1 MSALFKNNATAT
13 LATGISS
20 TATNIVLSSGL
31 GALFPSPSSGTYF
44 YGTLYDSSGN
54 YEIVKCTARTT
65 DSLTVVRGQEGTTAL
80 SFAIGDGF
88 AQRLTAAGLSNFSQL
103 DANNAFTGNNSF
115 AGTSAFSG
123 TTTVPTPTAGDSS
136 NKAASTDFTNTAIAA
151 AIAAIPP
158 STGRIIQ
165 SLTSIFGS
173 YSVSSGGSWQATG
186 HVINITPTSTS
197 SKILVMVHGGNN
209 WNHNR
214 ADLLNNQ
221 TRIYRNGSP
230 TSAYT
235 DQAVYIYGADMSRG
249 GVVDWTNSMVLLDS
263 PATTGV
269 VNYQVYVAGEFDY
282 AQAIMVVL
290 EIL

>member
-13 LATGISS
+13 LAVGISS
-20 TATNIVLSSGL
+20 SATNIVLSSGL

-44 YGTLYDSSGN
+44 YGTLYDASGN

-65 DSLTVVRGQEGTTAL
+65 DSLTVIRGQEGTSPLAFAL
-80 SFAIGDGF
+80 GDGF
-88 AQRLTAAGLSNFSQL
+88 AQRLTAGGLNNFSQL

-115 AGTSAFSG
+115 AGTSAFAG
-123 TTTVPTPTAGDSS
+123 TTTVPTPTTGDSS
-136 NKAASTDFTNTAIAA
+136 TKAATTAFTNAAITA

-158 STGRIIQ
+158 QTGRIVQ

-186 HVINITPTSTS
+186 HAINITPTSTS
-197 SKILVMVHGGNN
+197 SKILVMVLGGNN

-221 TRIYRNGSP
+221 TKIYKNGNP
-230 TSAYT
+230 TAAYT
-235 DQAVYIYGADMSRG
+235 DQAIYIYGADMSRG
-249 GVVDWTNSMVLLDS
+249 GVADWTNAMVLLDS
-263 PATTGV
+263 PATTGIL
-269 VNYQVYVAGEFDY
+269 NYQVYVAGEFDY
-282 AQAIMVVL
+282 SQAIMVVL